1 MERPAGEGR
10 GDDAPQYG
18 CRPAVWSPLMSRS
31 AAASLRWGV
40 LGARSRIHR
49 QRLRPAF
56 GLAGQRIVAE
66 ASRRGEDTS
75 SYGEVLTDPSV
86 DAVYIPLPNQ
96 MHLEWVTNALEAG
109 KHVLC
114 EKPLTMA
121 AAATAALYDAATQA
135 GRHLSE
141 AFMWP
146 HHPRSQALLAL
157 AREGAL
163 GRLVAHHGVFQYD
176 VTKPD
181 DHRLDARGGGALYDV
196 GIYCLGP
203 ALLMAPEISKG
214 RAVAT
219 ATRNA
224 AGVDTAMSGWV
235 ELGAGFGASFVT
247 SCETPPRRYQE
258 VVGTEGTVL
267 VENHTPGP
275 ERAGALTVQR
285 RDGSRDEV
293 SYAGANAYERMVSAF
308 VAEATGE
315 QPPRWPA
322 SQSIR
327 LARLLDTLHQATLA
341 TP

>member
-1 MERPAGEGR
+1 MAAVSPAAAR
-10 GDDAPQYG
+10 
-18 CRPAVWSPLMSRS
+18 VWSPAMSRS

-56 GLAGQRIVAE
+56 ELAGQRIVAE
-66 ASRRGEDTS
+66 ASRRGDATDA
-75 SYGEVLTDPSV
+75 YDEVIAEPHV
-86 DAVYIPLPNQ
+86 DAIYIPLPNS
-96 MHLEWVTNALEAG
+96 MHVEWVTKALQAG

-114 EKPLTMA
+114 EKPLTMS
-121 AAATAALYDAATQA
+121 AAATAALYDAATSA

-141 AFMWP
+141 AYVWP
-146 HHPRSQALLAL
+146 HHPRSQALLGL
-157 AREGAL
+157 VRDGGL
-163 GRLVAHHGVFQYD
+163 GRLIAHHGVFQYD
-176 VTKPD
+176 VTNPD

-203 ALLMAPEISKG
+203 ALLMAPEVSRG

-235 ELGAGFGASFVT
+235 ELGLGFGASFVT
-247 SCETPPRRYQE
+247 SCEAPLRRYQE
-258 VVGTEGTVL
+258 VVGTEGTVV

-275 ERAGALTVQR
+275 ERSGALVVQR

-293 SYAGANAYERMVSAF
+293 PHQGANAYERMVTAF

-315 QPPRWPA
+315 QPALWPA
-322 SQSIR
+322 QQSIR
-327 LARLLDTLHQATLA
+327 LARLLDTLHQASVT
-341 TP
+341 TPS

>member
-1 MERPAGEGR
+1 MSRPAT
-10 GDDAPQYG
+10 
-18 CRPAVWSPLMSRS
+18 
-31 AAASLRWGV
+31 ASLRWGV
-40 LGARSRIHR
+40 VGARSRIHR

-66 ASRRGEDTS
+66 ASRRDDDTRA
-75 SYGEVLTDPSV
+75 YREVLADPTV
-86 DAVYIPLPNQ
+86 DAVYVPLPNA
-96 MHLEWVTNALEAG
+96 MHQKWVSRALEAG

-121 AAATAALYDAATQA
+121 AATTAALYEQAAAA
-135 GRHLSE
+135 GRHLAE
-141 AFMWP
+141 AYMWP

-157 AREGAL
+157 ARGGAL

-176 VTKPD
+176 VTKAD

-203 ALLMAPEISKG
+203 ALLMAPDVTKG

-235 ELGAGFGASFVT
+235 ELGPGFGASFVA

-258 VVGTEGTVL
+258 VIGTEATIAID
-267 VENHTPGP
+267 NATPGP
-275 ERAGALTVQR
+275 ERAGSLVLLR
-285 RDGSRDEV
+285 RDGTRDEV
-293 SYAGANAYERMVSAF
+293 DHAGANAYERMVTAF

-315 QPPRWPA
+315 QPMEWPGH
-322 SQSIR
+322 QSIR
-327 LARLLDTLHQATLA
+327 LARLLDTLHHASA
-341 TP
+341 VSP